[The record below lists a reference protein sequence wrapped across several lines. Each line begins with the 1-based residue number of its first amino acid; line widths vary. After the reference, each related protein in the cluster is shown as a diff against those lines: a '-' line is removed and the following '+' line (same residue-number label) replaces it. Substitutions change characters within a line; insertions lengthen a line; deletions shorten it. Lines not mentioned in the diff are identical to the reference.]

1 MTLQLSYIESNS
13 TSPQYNL
20 AMEEYLLLHCFFD
33 ECILYLWQNEHTVVI
48 GKNQNAWKEC
58 NISKL
63 EEENGTLVRR
73 LSGGGCVYHDLG
85 NLNFTFICRKDN
97 YDVQKQSE
105 VILKAVQKLGISAE
119 KSGRND
125 LLVNGK
131 KFSGH
136 AYYKQKDFCYHH
148 GTIMFDVNKE
158 TLGKYLNVS
167 KAKLQAKGVDS
178 VRSRVCN
185 LKEFN
190 KEITISLLKEKLQ
203 EAFCEVYGSTFT
215 TKELNDAQKN
225 EIEQLRSK
233 YTSWEWTYGRNM
245 NFTHQYQT
253 RFDWGELMLSF
264 VVEKGIIQDLEVYSD
279 AMFVDISQE
288 IKAVLCACRYDKEEI
303 CKRLWTCRLNK
314 EYIEQICGWINSIE
328 L

>member
-1 MTLQLSYIESNS
+1 MTIQLSYIESNS

-20 AMEEYLLLHCFFD
+20 AMEEYLLLHCHLN
-33 ECILYLWQNEHTVVI
+33 ECILYLWQNAHTVVI

-63 EEENGTLVRR
+63 AEENGTLVRR

-85 NLNFTFICRKDN
+85 NLNFTFICQKDN

-105 VILKAVQKLGISAE
+105 VILKAVQKLGIYAE

-148 GTIMFDVNKE
+148 GTIMFDVNTE
-158 TLGKYLNVS
+158 TLSKYLNVS

-190 KEITISLLKEKLQ
+190 KDITIDLLKEKLQ
-203 EAFCEVYGSTFT
+203 EAFCEVYGNAYTK
-215 TKELNDAQKN
+215 KELDKTQKQ
-225 EIEQLRSK
+225 EIEALRLK
-233 YTSWEWTYGRNM
+233 YASWEWTYGRNM
-245 NFTHQYQT
+245 TFTHQHQT

-264 VVEKGIIQDLEVYSD
+264 VVEKGVICDVEVYSD
-279 AMFVDISQE
+279 AMFIDISQE
-288 IKAVLCACRYDKEEI
+288 IKDVLLTCRYDKEAI
-303 CKRLWTCRLNK
+303 CNRLCACHLKT
-314 EYIEQICGWINSIE
+314 EYIEEICGWINSIE